1 MRRSADT
8 DTTCAIRA
16 RRTVVR
22 AACLSLVALAVAT
35 LPASAAPTKGA
46 AVKPNPARVAKP
58 EAVPKPHAVQS
69 RTKPLAEAKTALM
82 PFQTAPF
89 PYRGAVPGSVTPF
102 IDVVSE
108 EGRRGHTTPYGRL
121 YWEDE
126 TYSDD
131 RVLLHIPKGFD
142 IRRPSVIVVFFHGH
156 GATLE
161 RDVLRR
167 QRVAD
172 QISRSGA
179 NAVLIAPQFAVDA
192 ADSSAGRFWEPGA
205 FGRFMGEATQALAK
219 LHGDRRSAVSFASAP
234 VVFVA
239 YSGGYLAAA
248 TCATKGGLK
257 KRLRGVVLLDALYGE
272 LGKFTSWIENDRSAF
287 FVSAYLGSTRE
298 KNVELASILAS
309 KDIAYE
315 TELDRP
321 LNQGDV
327 TFLSGKAGGED
338 VSHRGFVTRAWVDNP
353 IEDLLRRLPEYRR

>member
-1 MRRSADT
+1 MLRMQQTARKVWMCKALAALAACATACTATAGAKTAPARSANRD
-8 DTTCAIRA
+8 
-16 RRTVVR
+16 
-22 AACLSLVALAVAT
+22 
-35 LPASAAPTKGA
+35 
-46 AVKPNPARVAKP
+46 
-58 EAVPKPHAVQS
+58 AVPKPHAVQS
-69 RTKPLAEAKTALM
+69 RATPLAKARTTLL

-89 PYRGAVPGSVTPF
+89 PYAGAGGPSGKPF
-102 IDVVSE
+102 WDVDE
-108 EGRRGHTTPYGRL
+108 QGRRGHTTPYGRL

-126 TYSDD
+126 TYSDN

-156 GATLE
+156 GAVLE

-192 ADSSAGRFWEPGA
+192 ADSSAGRFSEPGA
-205 FGRFMGEATQALAK
+205 FGRFMGEAAQALAR
-219 LHGDRRSAVSFASAP
+219 LHGDRRSALTFASAP

-248 TCATKGGLK
+248 ACATKGGLD

-298 KNVELASILAS
+298 KNVELAGILAS
-309 KDIAYE
+309 KDIAYD
-315 TELDRP
+315 TALDRP
-321 LNQGDV
+321 LHQGDV
-327 TFLSGKAGGED
+327 AFLSGSDGGDD

-353 IEDLLRRLPEYRR
+353 IEDLLRRLPGYRR